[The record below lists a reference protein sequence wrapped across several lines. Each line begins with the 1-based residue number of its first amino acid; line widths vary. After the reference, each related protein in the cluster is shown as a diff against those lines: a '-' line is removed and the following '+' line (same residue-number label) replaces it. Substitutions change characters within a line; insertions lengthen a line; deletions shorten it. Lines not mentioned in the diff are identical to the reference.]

1 KAESSTIS
9 TRVLLEEVAMAGFA
23 CGSGNRLRGLRSNEL
38 LDGFGELIFLNWFGE
53 ESYGAF
59 LDGAIAM
66 FYASTRSDHH
76 HGNAARGRALAELG
90 HEFVTGHARHF
101 EVGDDQMTAVLGD
114 EFGRFETVGSE
125 HDAVAGLL

>member
-1 KAESSTIS
+1 MLMSMVMTSGFKDSASATASRPSLAWPATWSCGSTLKIFSRTLRMKAESSTIS
-9 TRVLLEEVAMAGFA
+9 TRVLLEGVAMAGFG

-66 FYASTRSDHH
+66 FYASARSDHH
-76 HGNAARGRALAELG
+76 HGNAAGGRA
-90 HEFVTGHARHF
+90 
-101 EVGDDQMTAVLGD
+101 
-114 EFGRFETVGSE
+114 
-125 HDAVAGLL
+125 